1 MAYDV
6 FISHSSKDKALAD
19 AICAGLEN
27 RGIRCWIAP
36 RDVQP
41 GEEWTKAIVNAID
54 DCKIF
59 LLVLSDNSNKSSQ
72 AIREVDCAE
81 KHEKTIIPFRIE
93 DIQPTGSM
101 EYYLGSL
108 HWLDAITRPM
118 EQNIEKLADYI
129 GHILHYPEKTI
140 AQELEVEEKPK
151 KTEVQ
156 KPSEPSN
163 EVKKPQQNRK
173 WIWFG
178 AVAFCVLAAI
188 VGFVLGKGRLTSS
201 AIPQETMDVA
211 TSPSPTQSV
220 MPATPTVTSTLMN
233 SSTVPTV
240 APCSSTDNEPGEKE
254 IGATRVSEK
263 DCMTMVYI
271 PARQFNMGDPNSD
284 AHWVS
289 LDAYWMDQT
298 EVTNSMFSTFVN
310 ETGYFTYAE
319 LHSQN
324 EYWEWPHTSI
334 MEKGNYAVVEVTWND
349 AVAYCE
355 WAGKRLP
362 TDAEWQ
368 NALMGPNSYMFPWGN
383 QSDDLSLANINKR
396 SGGLDYG
403 GEEPVGSYP
412 NDVSGYGIM
421 DMGGNVSEWVS
432 DWYQEASYSS
442 EVQENPQG
450 PISGTE
456 KCLRGASFFDDSN
469 FPSFVRD
476 QKSTPDTFQSNIG
489 FRCVQSAE

>member
-1 MAYDV
+1 M
-6 FISHSSKDKALAD
+6 AD

-54 DCKIF
+54 NCKIF

-72 AIREVDCAE
+72 AIKEVDCAE

-108 HWLDAITRPM
+108 HWLDALTRPM
-118 EQNIEKLADYI
+118 EQNIEKLADYTS
-129 GHILHYPEKTI
+129 HILHYPEKTI
-140 AQELEVEEKPK
+140 VQELEVEEKPK
-151 KTEVQ
+151 IAEVQ
-156 KPSEPSN
+156 KPSEPDD
-163 EVKKPQQNRK
+163 EVKKPQQKRK
-173 WIWFG
+173 WVWIG
-178 AVAFCVLAAI
+178 PVAFCVLAAI
-188 VGFVLGKGRLTSS
+188 VGFVLSKGRLTSS

-211 TSPSPTQSV
+211 TSSSRTQTGIA
-220 MPATPTVTSTLMN
+220 ATPTITSTPMN
-233 SSTVPTV
+233 SSKIPTV
-240 APCSSTDNEPGEKE
+240 GPCTSTDNNSAELKE
-254 IGATRVSEK
+254 GSTRVSEK

-271 PARQFNMGDPNSD
+271 PARVFNMRDPNFTPQ
-284 AHWVS
+284 WVS

-310 ETGYFTYAE
+310 ETGYYTDAE
-319 LHSQN
+319 RHSRN
-324 EYWEWPHTSI
+324 EFWGWPHTSV
-334 MEKGNYAVVEVTWND
+334 MEKGNFAVVEVTWFD
-349 AVAYCE
+349 AAAYCE

-368 NALMGPNSYMFPWGN
+368 NALMGPNSYIFPWGN
-383 QSDDLSLANINKR
+383 QGDNLTLANVNKR
-396 SGGLDYG
+396 NGELDYG
-403 GEEPVGSYP
+403 AEESVGSYP
-412 NDVSGYGIM
+412 NDVSGYGVM

-432 DWYQEASYSS
+432 DWYQEASFSS

-450 PISGTE
+450 PISGRE
-456 KCLRGASFFDDSN
+456 KCCRGASFLNDGN
-469 FPSFVRD
+469 FPSYVRD
-476 QKSTPDTFQSNIG
+476 QKYTPDTYQSDVG
-489 FRCVQSAE
+489 FRCVQSAD